1 MEKAFKQITA
11 ETIKTKL
18 LQATQSGRKKHAPK
32 PKKKYNHVMD
42 ETWHPSSDDTED
54 EESVFPKYRVFSC
67 PFISD
72 LEDTLA
78 DTVVNSE
85 DSLNLED
92 EVLEDEDM
100 AETSAEVRF
109 VKKHNMEEEEV
120 DESVIQAT
128 QSGRKKRTKRKKKY
142 DEMNETWKPNAKI
155 VIGFVKTYFLSSRKP
170 KNTTGLASGFLK
182 FLQENYKQ
190 TKASGLLTH
199 GQAMQKLRNK
209 YSGR

>member
-1 MEKAFKQITA
+1 MNT
-11 ETIKTKL
+11 T
-18 LQATQSGRKKHAPK
+18 
-32 PKKKYNHVMD
+32 N
-42 ETWHPSSDDTED
+42 SSTN
-54 EESVFPKYRVFSC
+54 SVFPKYRVFSC

-78 DTVVNSE
+78 DTVVNSD
-85 DSLNLED
+85 DSVNLED

-109 VKKHNMEEEEV
+109 VKQHNMEEEEQHV
-120 DESVIQAT
+120 DESVLQAT

-142 DEMNETWKPNAKI
+142 DEMNETLHEMDETWKPNSKI
-155 VIGFVKTYFLSSRKP
+155 VIGFVKTYFLRSRKP

-182 FLQENYKQ
+182 FLQDNYKE
-190 TKASGLLTH
+190 TKSSGLTH
-199 GQAMQKLRNK
+199 GQTMQKLRNK